1 MDDNPQ
7 LQTVVYDLSSSDCQ
21 QQDQCLAV
29 CQACNKTFANK
40 YSLKRH
46 EENTPVCYN
55 WNLIKSRE
63 PRHANTDNAP
73 EENNILDVLDEF
85 RLKILTAPESK
96 TQCQYCR
103 IAFSNT
109 GNLNKH
115 FRTSMACN
123 KLAISAFTNASDKLV
138 RQKLFNM

>member
-1 MDDNPQ
+1 MDDKPH
-7 LQTVVYDLSSSDCQ
+7 LQTVVYDLSTSYSP

-55 WNLIKSRE
+55 WNLIKTRE
-63 PRHANTDNAP
+63 PENVNTDSAP
-73 EENNILDVLDEF
+73 VEANILDVLDEF
-85 RLKILTAPESK
+85 RLKILTAQDSK
-96 TQCQYCR
+96 TQCQYCK

-115 FRTSMACN
+115 FRTSVTCN
-123 KLAISAFTNASDKLV
+123 KHALAKLNNALSLISI
-138 RQKLFNM
+138 

>member
-1 MDDNPQ
+1 MDDNPY
-7 LQTVVYDLSSSDCQ
+7 LQTVVYDLSTSDSP

-46 EENTPVCYN
+46 EESTPVCYN
-55 WNLIKSRE
+55 WNLITTQE
-63 PRHANTDNAP
+63 PENASIDRVHV
-73 EENNILDVLDEF
+73 EDNILDILDEF

-96 TQCQYCR
+96 TQCQHCKTL
-103 IAFSNT
+103 FSNT

-115 FRTSMACN
+115 FRTSVACN
-123 KLAISAFTNASDKLV
+123 KLAITKFKTWTNGL
-138 RQKLFNM
+138 